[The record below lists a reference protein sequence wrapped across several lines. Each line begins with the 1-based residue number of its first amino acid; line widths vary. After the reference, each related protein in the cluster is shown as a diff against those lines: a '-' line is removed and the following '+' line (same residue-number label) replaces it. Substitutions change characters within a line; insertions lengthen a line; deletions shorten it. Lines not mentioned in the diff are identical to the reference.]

1 MNLMISEKIYTS
13 FRVEIDLAFDIIS
26 ISQYCRVDSQRG
38 HFLKIVLQFLNA
50 FITIMKIQ
58 STIR

>member
-50 FITIMKIQ
+50 FIAIMKM
-58 STIR
+58 